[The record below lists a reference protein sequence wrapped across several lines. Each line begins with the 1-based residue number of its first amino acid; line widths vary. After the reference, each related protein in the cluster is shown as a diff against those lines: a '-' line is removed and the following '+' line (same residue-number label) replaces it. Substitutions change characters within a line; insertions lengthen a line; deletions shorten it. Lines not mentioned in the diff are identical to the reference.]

1 MAVGPDEV
9 ELPRVLRTVHVVAS
23 GVGIIVGAGI
33 YVLLGPATRA
43 AGGLVWLAFL
53 VSAALCSLTALSY
66 AELAGMFPRA
76 GGEYEYAGHVFGRRV
91 TFVVGW
97 TMTTGL
103 VVAGATVALGF
114 AEYART
120 FWSVDARVV
129 AVAVVLG
136 AAAVGVTG
144 ATRWS
149 RVVLVL
155 SSVKVCGLL
164 FVTVVGLTGT
174 GHGGVLDGVDAS
186 GRDVAGGVLGA
197 AALVFFAFIGF
208 DEVATL
214 SEETEDPTRSTP
226 RALLWSLG
234 ISALLYVAVAV
245 TAVRALGVE
254 ALASST
260 QPLADVAATVLG
272 ARAGTVMAVL
282 ALVTTANTVIL
293 VITAASR
300 MVFAMGRQGDLPTG
314 WARVDGNG
322 SPTVAVAVVAAATA
336 GCTLLGGLERVAS
349 ATDVLI
355 FAVFLSVN
363 VMVIR
368 LRRVAPDLP
377 RTFRSPWSLG
387 SWPVLPFAGLAAT
400 TGMALLLER
409 EAALIGAG
417 ILGLGVVV
425 AVFRRPLRA
434 PA

>member
-1 MAVGPDEV
+1 MTPQPGEV

-33 YVLLGPATRA
+33 YVLLGPATQA

-76 GGEYEYAGHVFGRRV
+76 GGEYEYAGHVFGRRP
-91 TFVVGW
+91 TFVIGW

-103 VVAGATVALGF
+103 IVAGATVALGF
-114 AEYART
+114 AEYARR
-120 FWSVDARVV
+120 FIPGDARVI
-129 AVAVVLG
+129 AVVIVLCAG
-136 AAAVGVTG
+136 AVGSTG

-149 RVVLVL
+149 RIVLVL
-155 SSVKVCGLL
+155 SAVKVGGLL
-164 FVTVVGLTGT
+164 AVTGIGLAG
-174 GHGGVLDGVDAS
+174 DGS
-186 GRDVAGGVLGA
+186 GRPFDGITRPTWDVAGGVLGA

-234 ISALLYVAVAV
+234 ISALLYVAVAAA
-245 TAVRALGVE
+245 AVHALGVD
-254 ALASST
+254 ALAASA

-272 ARAGTVMAVL
+272 ARAGTVASAL

-300 MVFAMGRQGDLPTG
+300 MVFAMGRRGDLPTS
-314 WARVDGNG
+314 WARVDRNG
-322 SPTVAVAVVAAATA
+322 SPTVALTVITAATA

-363 VMVIR
+363 IMVIR
-368 LRRVAPDLP
+368 LRRVAPGLP
-377 RTFRSPWSLG
+377 RTFRTPG
-387 SWPVLPFAGLAAT
+387 TVGTWPVLPFAGLAAT
-400 TGMALLLER
+400 IGMALLLER

-417 ILGLGVVV
+417 ILGIGIVV
-425 AVFRRPLRA
+425 AALRRPAA
-434 PA
+434 PPG